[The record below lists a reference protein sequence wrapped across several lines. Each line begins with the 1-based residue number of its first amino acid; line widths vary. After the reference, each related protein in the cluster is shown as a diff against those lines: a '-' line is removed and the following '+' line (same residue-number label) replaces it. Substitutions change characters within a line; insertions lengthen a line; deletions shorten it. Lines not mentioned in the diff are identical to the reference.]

1 MAIPSGSGTEVLK
14 NTTHLSQSNTTVSA
28 LTCPANSIITVLNC
42 IISHDIND
50 VKSMEISMSPGGSGD
65 VHLLRGFSLPNY
77 GSFVWRDKLVLHPA
91 DILKVYSDST
101 NFDIYINYILQD
113 YT

>member
-14 NTTHLSQSNTTVSA
+14 NTAFLSQSNTTVSA

-42 IISHDIND
+42 IISHDVNAS
-50 VKSMEISMSPGGSGD
+50 KSIEISMSPSGSND
-65 VHLLRGFSLPNY
+65 VHLLRGFTINSY
-77 GSFVWRDKLVLHPA
+77 GTFVWRDKLVLHPT
-91 DILKVYSDST
+91 DILKVYSNST

-113 YT
+113 WT